1 MRVVV
6 VGGGVAGLS
15 AAIQLAAEGASV
27 FLVESKDILGG
38 RVRLQDAGEWILDS
52 GVHLLRTRG
61 PFQQL

>member
-38 RVRLQDAGEWILDS
+38 RVRLQDA
-52 GVHLLRTRG
+52 
-61 PFQQL
+61 